1 MDVHIDVIYKLFS
14 AEERER
20 EKEREQTREN
30 DGEEERERTKERER
44 EILEECARCCV
55 PAYVCVRAKEI
66 RARMRGER
74 KLEKREK

>member
-1 MDVHIDVIYKLFS
+1 MLYISYFPRK
-14 AEERER
+14 R
-20 EKEREQTREN
+20 EKRSESKPERMMERKNAREL
-30 DGEEERERTKERER
+30 KRER

>member
-1 MDVHIDVIYKLFS
+1 MLYISYFPRK
-14 AEERER
+14 R
-20 EKEREQTREN
+20 EKKSESKPERMMERKNAREL
-30 DGEEERERTKERER
+30 KRER

>member
-1 MDVHIDVIYKLFS
+1 MLYISYFPRK
-14 AEERER
+14 R
-20 EKEREQTREN
+20 EKEKKSESKPERMMERKNAREL
-30 DGEEERERTKERER
+30 KRER

-74 KLEKREK
+74 KLKKREK